1 MSKHTPGPW
10 YVAPSLNEIVNADH
24 GFLRYDIRADCLL
37 IGALYENEADARL
50 IAAAPDLLEKCIKV
64 SSWLNRLA
72 DAAEQLAKESERF
85 PSLADANRADAM
97 NYRRTAE
104 DIQLVIAKATGDSN
118 D

>member
-50 IAAAPDLLEKCIKV
+50 IATAPDLLEALKV
-64 SSWLNRLA
+64 ISVWAANGTGWKDLEDIRRLA
-72 DAAEQLAKESERF
+72 DESV
-85 PSLADANRADAM
+85 N
-97 NYRRTAE
+97 
-104 DIQLVIAKATGDSN
+104 KATGGSD